1 MRNHYF
7 WQRWLVTTLS
17 VLVAS
22 HVVPGIRYESL
33 GGLVLAALALG
44 VLNAIVR
51 PVIIFFTLPLVLF
64 SLGFFML
71 VINAGVLYMVG
82 QIVPGFHVAG
92 FWPAFWGSLVISVV
106 GFFAN
111 RVIGPSQVPRQGSNP
126 GSGRANGPGGSGSG
140 SGPVIDV

>member
-1 MRNHYF
+1 MNRFF

-22 HVVPGIRYESL
+22 HVVPGIQYETLL
-33 GGLVLAALALG
+33 GLFLAALALG

-51 PVIIFFTLPLVLF
+51 PVLVFFTLPLVLF
-64 SLGFFML
+64 SLGFFLL
-71 VINAGVLYMVG
+71 VINAGVLYVVG

-106 GFFAN
+106 GFVAN
-111 RVIGPSQVPRQGSNP
+111 RLIGPPRMPRPESRP
-126 GSGRANGPGGSGSG
+126 GSGRADGPG